1 MFLIPSG
8 MMFGANITIA
18 DWWLWNGFPVITGNI
33 AGGMFFTGPI
43 LFWTFKKIETDS
55 DVTTR

>member
-18 DWWLWNGFPVITGNI
+18 DWWLWNGFPVIVGNI
-33 AGGMFFTGPI
+33 AGGMFFTGLI
-43 LFWTFKKIETDS
+43 LFWTFKKN
-55 DVTTR
+55 